1 LIASAVFALLAQAT
15 AFGADAVATTPA
27 TPAAVTAAAPV
38 TPAAI
43 APGATAPAANATP
56 PAAPPNVTPAAAPA
70 PDAAASAPLGAK
82 DSATASVAPAAAP
95 ASLDNRIQELK
106 GDVIRLNRDL
116 LVLEEELLFPANT
129 QVALF
134 VSMDVGKLFE
144 LDSVQIKLDDKVVTN
159 YLYTPL
165 EVQALHRGG
174 VQRVYLGNLKAGTH
188 EIVAFFTGGGPHWRD
203 YKRGATVK
211 FDKGTDPKY
220 IELRIKDSTGKL
232 QPEFDVKV
240 WQ

>member
-1 LIASAVFALLAQAT
+1 MLLHRFFCVLAAGLMAMPLAWSA
-15 AFGADAVATTPA
+15 G
-27 TPAAVTAAAPV
+27 
-38 TPAAI
+38 
-43 APGATAPAANATP
+43 P
-56 PAAPPNVTPAAAPA
+56 PAAL
-70 PDAAASAPLGAK
+70 DARVQDVKS
-82 DSATASVAPAAAP
+82 
-95 ASLDNRIQELK
+95 
-106 GDVIRLNRDL
+106 DVIKLNRDL

-144 LDSVQIKLDDKVVTN
+144 LDSVQIKLDDKVVAN

-174 VQRVYLGNLKAGTH
+174 VQRLYLGNLKAGEH
-188 EIVAFFTGGGPHWRD
+188 QIVAFFTGKGPHERD

-220 IELRIKDSTGKL
+220 IELRIRDSTGKL
-232 QPEFDVKV
+232 QPEFEVKV
-240 WQ
+240 W